1 MKITAV
7 LGGSCP
13 SGDDCDFVYDT
24 DDEEDVLVRGRF
36 VTEVVNGPDGKP
48 LRLPTNEGL
57 MRVKR
62 SVVKEAV
69 A

>member
-24 DDEEDVLVRGRF
+24 DDEEDLLVRGRF
-36 VTEVVNGPDGKP
+36 LTAADAAELG
-48 LRLPTNEGL
+48 LRLPAHEGV
-57 MRVKR
+57 MRIKR